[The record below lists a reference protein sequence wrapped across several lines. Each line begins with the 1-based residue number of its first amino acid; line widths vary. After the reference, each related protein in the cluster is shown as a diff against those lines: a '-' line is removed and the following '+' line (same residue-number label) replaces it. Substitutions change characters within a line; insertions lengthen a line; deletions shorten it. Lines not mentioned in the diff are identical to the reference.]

1 MIINSNRIESVI
13 LDWSD
18 DQLIKLKFKWKKR
31 WLITI
36 KAFIVT
42 PNKLR

>member
-18 DQLIKLKFKWKKR
+18 DQLIKLKLKWKKR
-31 WLITI
+31 ITI